1 MGLFDNG
8 WKGNILGGLAI
19 GIGSAVLGPIVIP
32 ILSRTAK
39 PLAKAA
45 IKGGLLM
52 YEKGKE
58 KVAEA
63 QEVVEDLL
71 AEARS
76 ELDEE
81 AAARSEPPKAGTGTG
96 GVMVPEARIVHR
108 IAGRMRV
115 RVPSRRGDPAYFATV
130 EETLRSLNG
139 VERVEADPLTG
150 GILILHAHRSGGNRR
165 LCGAEG
171 AFPGKGRGSQKGGR
185 HGPA

>member
-8 WKGNILGGLAI
+8 WKGNILTGLAI
-19 GIGSAVLGPIVIP
+19 GIGSAVLGPVVIP

-45 IKGGLLM
+45 IKGSLLL

-63 QEVVEDLL
+63 QEVVEDLM

-81 AAARSEPPKAGTGTG
+81 AAARSEPPGTGS
-96 GVMVPEARIVHR
+96 E
-108 IAGRMRV
+108 
-115 RVPSRRGDPAYFATV
+115 
-130 EETLRSLNG
+130 
-139 VERVEADPLTG
+139 
-150 GILILHAHRSGGNRR
+150 
-165 LCGAEG
+165 
-171 AFPGKGRGSQKGGR
+171 
-185 HGPA
+185 